1 MNKKNNFRKAVAI
14 LVLFL
19 TLAGV
24 HLYISAKNI
33 GLKYRITDLKIKLAE
48 LTSLSRQ
55 LGSQLSREEDLDK
68 VEQYAKTKLGM
79 IYPENITYIAASGPG
94 RPSSAATAEARAKN

>member
-24 HLYISAKNI
+24 HLFISAKNI

-48 LTSLSRQ
+48 LNSLSRQ
-55 LGSQLSREEDLDK
+55 LGSQMSREEDLDR
-68 VEQYAKTKLGM
+68 VEQYAKAKLGM
-79 IYPENITYIAASGPG
+79 FYPEDVTYIVLSGSG
-94 RPSSAATAEARAKN
+94 RRSSVATGEARAKR